1 MLKRFQSY
9 SELSILDGTFRVCC
23 DARNDSF
30 SIQYLKSGV
39 YVTLLMSLEQAE
51 AVGREMIR
59 LADEGKDVYRAAEAA
74 KTDPPTYDPLLPQ
87 NAVKLDSVV
96 D

>member
-1 MLKRFQSY
+1 VKRFQTY
-9 SELSILDGTFRVCC
+9 SEMSVLDGTFRICC

-51 AVGREMIR
+51 SVGREMIR
-59 LADEGKDVYRAAEAA
+59 LSDEGKVIYREAEYKKAN
-74 KTDPPTYDPLLPQ
+74 PPTYDPALPE
-87 NAVKLDSVV
+87 NAVKLD
-96 D
+96 